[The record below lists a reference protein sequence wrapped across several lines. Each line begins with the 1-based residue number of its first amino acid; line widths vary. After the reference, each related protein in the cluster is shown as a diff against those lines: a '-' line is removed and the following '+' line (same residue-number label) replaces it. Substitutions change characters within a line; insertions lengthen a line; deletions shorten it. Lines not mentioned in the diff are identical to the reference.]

1 MCTNMYGNLTCYD
14 DATSRYIQAF
24 FNSINTVLIICGNT
38 LALVIVYRT
47 KALQDA
53 AFCFLMNLALS
64 DLLLGVISQPPSLYY
79 AISCHWPGGPDGFYC
94 QFVGFCI
101 CLLCS
106 VSVISLG
113 LVSYERYHYTVHP
126 FQHINKFTL
135 YRSLNAC
142 VIVWLYSAIASL
154 FPVVGIWKG
163 VGLQPYNAL
172 CNIQWEE
179 EPMYLVAMIVGVLL
193 PSWAMI
199 TFSYYNIVK
208 VARKARKIDVIKNQV
223 TLRNRAPVSN
233 IASNIPACIAT
244 GVLDD
249 SYHDD
254 STIST
259 IHATSRSCK
268 NRANFKKTMRSNKC
282 TLTVS
287 LLVGTFIVCWT
298 PYVIVNI
305 IQAVQCTPNSFEAIA
320 FAQWMCI
327 FNSACNPLI
336 YGLTNKTFREG
347 VSKLMRELKCRRR
360 I

>member
-1 MCTNMYGNLTCYD
+1 MCSNMYGNLTCYD
-14 DATSRYIQAF
+14 DLAARYIQAF
-24 FNSINTVLIICGNT
+24 FSSTNTVLIICGNT
-38 LALVIVYRT
+38 LALVVVYRT

-79 AISCHWPGGPDGFYC
+79 AITCHWPGGEDGFYC

-106 VSVISLG
+106 VSIISLG

-126 FQHINKFTL
+126 FRHIAKFTFR
-135 YRSLNAC
+135 RSFYAC
-142 VIVWLYSAIASL
+142 VIVWLYSAVASV
-154 FPVVGIWKG
+154 FPVVGLWNG

-179 EPMYLVAMIVGVLL
+179 EPIYMWAMVSGVLF
-193 PSWAMI
+193 PSWALI
-199 TFSYYNIVK
+199 VFSYFRILK
-208 VARKARKIDVIKNQV
+208 VARKARKIDAIRHQI
-223 TLRNRAPVSN
+223 TLGASVSN
-233 IASNIPACIAT
+233 IDRNIPTCSA
-244 GVLDD
+244 GVVIDN
-249 SYHDD
+249 DD

-259 IHATSRSCK
+259 IRLGASTRSRK
-268 NRANFKKTMRSNKC
+268 HRPTLKKTMKSNKC

-298 PYVIVNI
+298 PYVIVNV
-305 IQAVQCTPNSFEAIA
+305 IQAIRCTPNPFAATA

-347 VSKLMRELKCRRR
+347 VGKLMQRFRCWSQV
-360 I
+360 